1 MTLPMVPRYGVRTL
15 AEVLPSLLA
24 AIGAAGFVN
33 PLGIAPA
40 RAAGLLL
47 VDGLGWELLHAYA
60 ADAPFLAALAADSA
74 PVFAGFPATTAV
86 SLATLGTGRPP
97 GEHGIVGYTFALPGA
112 GLLNTLTWRSHGD
125 GPPVDLRER
134 LPPEQVQPLG
144 TVAQRAARAGSTMM
158 FAAPRYQEQSGLTR
172 AALRGARFRAARAL
186 GDLAAAMLEAAPGQF
201 CYAYHGDLDMLGHR
215 YGPGSLPWRL
225 QLAQVDRLAASVA
238 RRLPPGGLLAIT
250 GDHGMVEVPASEHLD
265 ADSDPALG
273 GGVRLLGG
281 EVRARHVYT
290 EPGAQADVLAAWQ
303 DTLGER
309 AWVVS
314 RDEAIAA
321 GWFGPVVTGQARAR
335 IGDVIAALRG
345 QAGVV
350 RRAAEPLESSLAGQH
365 GSLTSGEQLVPL
377 LLARADG
384 R

>member
-1 MTLPMVPRYGVRTL
+1 MPRYGERTL

-24 AIGAAGFVN
+24 AIGVTGFAN

-40 RAAGLLL
+40 RTAVLLL
-47 VDGLGWELLHAYA
+47 VDGLGWELLHAHA
-60 ADAPFLAALAADSA
+60 ADAPFLAALATDNA

-86 SLATLGTGRPP
+86 SLATLGTGQPP
-97 GEHGIVGYTFALPGA
+97 GKHGIVGYTFAMPEA

-125 GPPVDLRER
+125 GQPVDLRER

-158 FAAPRYQEQSGLTR
+158 FAAPGYQEQSGLTR

-186 GDLAAAMLEAAPGQF
+186 GDLAAAMLEAAPGQL

-215 YGPGSLPWRL
+215 YGPGSLAWRL

-238 RRLPPGGLLAIT
+238 ARLPPGGLLAIT
-250 GDHGMVEVPASEHLD
+250 GDHGMVEVPASEQLD
-265 ADSDPALG
+265 ADSDPALR

-281 EVRARHVYT
+281 EVRVRHVYA
-290 EPGAQADVLAAWQ
+290 EPGAQADVLAAWR

-321 GWFGPVVTGQARAR
+321 GWFGPVVTGHARAR

-350 RRAAEPLESSLAGQH
+350 RRAAEPLESSLSGQH
-365 GSLTSGEQLVPL
+365 GSLTPGEQLLPL